1 MPVAPWA
8 VYGDSVGKESRSV
21 TTCCFTVTPPT
32 GPPSLAAIGGVP
44 QPALREA
51 RHRQRQQKQQQQ
63 PISEILKEAL
73 EDFEDDEEA
82 EGASGSRGSTKS
94 RPTPMSVVVPPVF
107 GRYPYDSA
115 PASAAELP
123 SILLRC
129 TRAEEHQG
137 ALLLAAAAAVAA
149 AMRQQLEGICRIV
162 RTHAAVGAL
171 ELLQRSSS
179 GSSSGTLC
187 EFLPVVIMHVGA
199 DVEDHRL
206 AVRMLQLEL
215 QQQAKCCCGGRR
227 IGRTSRN
234 NSTDAEL
241 FLRQVVLRASNC
253 TNPLAAL
260 RAVYGQL
267 KGSSCCSTC
276 IGRSSSKAEKE
287 CLGDASLPEELATDA
302 AAAAAWGEPRGFYA
316 QQQLLLLLQS
326 LEGVADDS
334 TAAQGA
340 VRAADEEDGGYVGHD
355 VSSRIGQLWKRQLQK
370 HNRGFCCSWRSS
382 GEGGAVRTRSQ
393 RVAATV
399 GSSSS
404 SSSSESSASEDNSD
418 DDVNAAAIRTSSSSS
433 SVLVVVLEELES
445 FAPRVLSQL
454 LLLLAVLRVQQ
465 GVPVLV
471 LASAAASAVAVQQ
484 LLDPTALRLLQID
497 AAVLLRPSAVHDALL
512 QLLLCCPASAPFV
525 LPAAAIEELQ
535 ELLLDQG
542 ASVLQLLRVLKML
555 LYKFFAEHPFSFLSV
570 GVRSVV
576 RGSHNRLCSSQEAAS
591 ASDADAASPGDF
603 VDFEALERR
612 LALLAAAVLTPHQE
626 AALLQ
631 QMSKFPL
638 LYAELLAVAPS
649 KLELPCCKAT
659 RSERQQQQHRSAP
672 TGEGCIKIPTCGA
685 IARASAVLQQWW
697 GSPAVSA
704 VAEEQRS
711 TETRRK
717 ILQQQVLPVAA
728 LQVLER
734 RVAASLAMRLL
745 VILQQHVLQ
754 QRQAFALSAAETAA
768 ALSSTD
774 SGSSALPA
782 VNLLLQILG
791 GYRTPGYHDYL
802 LQGKAVSSAAATR
815 IVSLICEEVRRVA
828 GACCRVGG
836 LVTTLVSEALNAA
849 ATTACSAAVPNALL
863 GALYQFS
870 RQSRREWA
878 VLQQLES
885 RLQLQY
891 KVQQPTPT
899 PAKAAELFK
908 TMNKLINVLQQACE
922 QQLQRGHDV
931 RPGFISGLGRR
942 ASTGTASFAKTFGTT
957 VSRSSSGGEGSLC
970 SRFQDWAR
978 DCLQHFLLPLP
989 QWHPLGCELGVWSLS
1004 CCAAEQPQY
1013 LAAALAVPRVPHHR
1027 AEAGAADALARLHPL
1042 RPAEVLQQL
1051 ACLNNS
1057 ALEYH
1062 QQAGENELANAGKA
1076 SVVPDDSGLLY
1087 RRIAFGTRR
1096 ISLWTL
1102 FCSFCADLI
1111 ETYIQNQPHL
1121 KEQRQEQQAKQQ
1133 GVASAKAR
1141 GRRGKKGSSN
1151 GDCGEGVLE
1160 GKSSS
1165 DRLPLEL
1172 KALQDLQ
1179 TEAETGVSERSKG
1192 SPTLLLHQIFLR
1204 FGVALGT
1211 LEHLGLVRLPGSGV
1225 SADDLLLR
1233 SGEAGGADADG
1244 AEPTSDIEQAG
1255 NSEVDSDEER
1265 GPAENIRQHQG
1276 STDDHPSGT
1285 RKKRSRKV
1293 APALSEAMQLQQQ
1306 LQGLYLTRC
1315 FFGSVYLPE
1324 HQEEPKTS
1332 HQLNGGAEQIESN
1345 RTKQN

>member
-241 FLRQVVLRASNC
+241 FLRQV
-253 TNPLAAL
+253 
-260 RAVYGQL
+260 
-267 KGSSCCSTC
+267 
-276 IGRSSSKAEKE
+276 
-287 CLGDASLPEELATDA
+287 
-302 AAAAAWGEPRGFYA
+302 PRGFYA

-382 GEGGAVRTRSQ
+382 GEGGA
-393 RVAATV
+393 
-399 GSSSS
+399 
-404 SSSSESSASEDNSD
+404 
-418 DDVNAAAIRTSSSSS
+418 
-433 SVLVVVLEELES
+433 
-445 FAPRVLSQL
+445 L